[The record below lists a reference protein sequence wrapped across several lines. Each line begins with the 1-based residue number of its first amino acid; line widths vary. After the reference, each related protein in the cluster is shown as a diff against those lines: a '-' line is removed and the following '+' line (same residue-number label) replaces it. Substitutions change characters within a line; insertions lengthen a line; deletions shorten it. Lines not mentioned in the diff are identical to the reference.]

1 VRDPSVMDDLKATYG
16 ERLWLATLDLSLTV
30 SIRDVVERAW
40 AALGTIDVVVSN
52 AGYGL
57 TGAAEEVTDEQ
68 VRHLIDTNLLGSIQ
82 LIRAALPHM
91 RAQGRGRILQVSSMG
106 GQVAVPGWSL
116 YHAAKWGIEGFLD
129 LVAQEVAC
137 SVSAAR

>member
-1 VRDPSVMDDLKATYG
+1 VRDPSVMDDLKATDG

-129 LVAQEVAC
+129 AVAQEVAC

>member
-1 VRDPSVMDDLKATYG
+1 MRDPSVMDDLKATDG

-129 LVAQEVAC
+129 AVAQEVAC